1 MSYIR
6 RFLTASYHYESTHIR
21 ELTLLLMDLQIPYID
36 QWSQKTCKKAAVA
49 VLGALTLT
57 KPTNDINELWT
68 PNMIYYTNYEFI
80 ELRSDVIYLL
90 KKFNDV
96 IENIEYCVTEK
107 YRSQSQH
114 NGFLRNTKLINT
126 DKIRK
131 AIDFLQQTNY

>member
-6 RFLTASYHYESTHIR
+6 RFLTASYHYESTHVR
-21 ELTLLLMDLQIPYID
+21 ELALLLLDLQIPYID
-36 QWSQKTCKKAAVA
+36 QWSQKSCKKAAIA
-49 VLGALTLT
+49 ILGALTLL
-57 KPTNDINELWT
+57 KPTNDINKLWT

-80 ELRSDVIYLL
+80 ELKKDVINLL

-107 YRSQSQH
+107 YRSISQH

-131 AIDFLQQTNY
+131 TIDFL